1 MNSASV
7 RRNDLAPDQVL
18 CDHCTGLCCRYFALP
33 IDTPVDRNDYENI
46 RWYMLHG
53 DVSIFVDDD
62 NWYLL
67 IHNACDQLDHSNRCG
82 IYDNRP
88 TLCRSYS
95 TASCEFD
102 NDACYDRLFEQP
114 EQIQEYADALLG
126 RRRQRGPGSLP
137 VLEAAT

>member
-7 RRNDLAPDQVL
+7 RRHNLAPDQVL
-18 CDHCTGLCCRYFALP
+18 CDHCTGRCCRYFALP

-53 DVSIFVDDD
+53 DVSVFVDDD

-67 IHNACDQLDHSNRCG
+67 IHNTCDQLDHSNRCG

-88 TLCRSYS
+88 TLCRTYS
-95 TASCEFD
+95 TANCEFD

-114 EQIQEYADALLG
+114 EQIQEYAEALLG
-126 RRRQRGPGSLP
+126 RRRQRGPVSLP

>member
-1 MNSASV
+1 MNSAAV
-7 RRNDLAPDQVL
+7 RRHDLDPDQVL
-18 CDHCTGLCCRYFALP
+18 CDHCTGRCCRYFALP

-82 IYDNRP
+82 IYDSRP
-88 TLCRSYS
+88 ALCRSYS
-95 TASCEFD
+95 TANCEYD
-102 NDACYDRLFEQP
+102 NNACYDRLFERP

-126 RRRQRGPGSLP
+126 RRRQRGPASLP

>member
-1 MNSASV
+1 LFV
-7 RRNDLAPDQVL
+7 GVLA

-95 TASCEFD
+95 TANCEFD
-102 NDACYDRLFEQP
+102 NDACYDRLFERP